1 MERVAEEAGWN
12 QKRYDIRTY
21 TAQNERN
28 RRNGVAG
35 EIPDEYI
42 YIGDKCFLN
51 NGKVHGVTLPAGCR
65 VVGKQAFEGCQFQ
78 KAVEFPESLVE
89 IKRRGFAGNR
99 RLRKVVFPHNLE
111 RIGAQ
116 CYRECSNLRS
126 VEFEKNSRCKVISEG
141 IFDSCTRLE
150 KVYLPETVKIIEKRA
165 FYRCKEL
172 KNIVLPDSI
181 TEIGEEAFYFCGME
195 EIELPANLKNICD
208 SAFSDAKI
216 SERFIYLQVCGR
228 LAAGH
233 FMDAADWSA

>member
-1 MERVAEEAGWN
+1 
-12 QKRYDIRTY
+12 
-21 TAQNERN
+21 
-28 RRNGVAG
+28 G

-78 KAVEFPESLVE
+78 KSVEFPESLVE

-116 CYRECSNLRS
+116 CYRECSNLK
-126 VEFEKNSRCKVISEG
+126 VAEFEKNSKCKVISEG
-141 IFDSCTRLE
+141 IFDSCTKLE
-150 KVYLPETVKIIEKRA
+150 RVCLPEAVKSIEKRA

-172 KNIVLPDSI
+172 KEINLPNSV
-181 TEIGEEAFYFCGME
+181 TGWEEAFICGIE
-195 EIELPANLKNICD
+195 ELEPDKSENHLWY
-208 SAFSDAKI
+208 AFSDAKI
-216 SERFIYLQVCGR
+216 SERLYTFKC
-228 LAAGH
+228 
-233 FMDAADWSA
+233 ADDWPLGISWMQQTGAHRDFS

>member
-1 MERVAEEAGWN
+1 MKQGG
-12 QKRYDIRTY
+12 IRNDMISVHI
-21 TAQNERN
+21 Q
-28 RRNGVAG
+28 RRMSGADEIGAAG

-116 CYRECSNLRS
+116 CYRECSNLK
-126 VEFEKNSRCKVISEG
+126 VAEFEKNSKCKVISEG
-141 IFDSCTRLE
+141 IFDSCTKLE
-150 KVYLPETVKIIEKRA
+150 RVCLPEAVKSIEKRA

-172 KNIVLPDSI
+172 KEYQL
-181 TEIGEEAFYFCGME
+181 TEFG
-195 EIELPANLKNICD
+195 D
-208 SAFSDAKI
+208 RDW
-216 SERFIYLQVCGR
+216 GR
-228 LAAGH
+228 GFL
-233 FMDAADWSA
+233 FLRNRRT

>member
-1 MERVAEEAGWN
+1 MERVVDETGWN

-21 TAQNERN
+21 TAQNERS
-28 RRNGVAG
+28 RRIGTAG

-99 RLRKVVFPHNLE
+99 RLRKVVFPYNLE

-172 KNIVLPDSI
+172 KNSFLYCI
-181 TEIGEEAFYFCGME
+181 F
-195 EIELPANLKNICD
+195 
-208 SAFSDAKI
+208 
-216 SERFIYLQVCGR
+216 
-228 LAAGH
+228 
-233 FMDAADWSA
+233 

>member
-1 MERVAEEAGWN
+1 MERVVDETGWN

-21 TAQNERN
+21 TAQNERS
-28 RRNGVAG
+28 RRIGTAG

-99 RLRKVVFPHNLE
+99 RLRKVVFPYNLE

-116 CYRECSNLRS
+116 CYRECSNLR
-126 VEFEKNSRCKVISEG
+126 RHI
-141 IFDSCTRLE
+141 
-150 KVYLPETVKIIEKRA
+150 
-165 FYRCKEL
+165 
-172 KNIVLPDSI
+172 
-181 TEIGEEAFYFCGME
+181 
-195 EIELPANLKNICD
+195 
-208 SAFSDAKI
+208 
-216 SERFIYLQVCGR
+216 
-228 LAAGH
+228 
-233 FMDAADWSA
+233 

>member
-1 MERVAEEAGWN
+1 MERVVDETGWN

-21 TAQNERN
+21 TAQNERS
-28 RRNGVAG
+28 RRIGTAG

-116 CYRECSNLRS
+116 CYRECSNLK
-126 VEFEKNSRCKVISEG
+126 VAEFEKNSKCKVISEG
-141 IFDSCTRLE
+141 IFDSCTKLE
-150 KVYLPETVKIIEKRA
+150 RVPRKI
-165 FYRCKEL
+165 
-172 KNIVLPDSI
+172 
-181 TEIGEEAFYFCGME
+181 
-195 EIELPANLKNICD
+195 
-208 SAFSDAKI
+208 
-216 SERFIYLQVCGR
+216 
-228 LAAGH
+228 
-233 FMDAADWSA
+233 